1 MKRLVTVAAAAVLA
15 ASAAH
20 AQTSGTQTVQV
31 FAAGSL
37 RGVVGDLAKQAGPDL
52 GVEVKGEFGGS
63 GLMRGRIEKGEKAD
77 LLMSADMD
85 SPRKLQ
91 AQGLTVLPVIAFAKN
106 RECVV
111 SRKALGV
118 TPANLVDKLLD
129 PKVRIKTSQPIADPS
144 GDYTWAIFDKI
155 DALRPGAGKT
165 LKAKG
170 EASWPLTAQPAQGQ
184 STQGQSAQAALFAQD
199 KIDLSIVYCSAAID
213 KELPDLLASFP
224 VPAALDPHPQ
234 YGVAVL
240 SNRPEVLRTA
250 LYLLSEKGQA
260 IVARNGLISLTGDGR

>member
-1 MKRLVTVAAAAVLA
+1 LGAG
-15 ASAAH
+15 
-20 AQTSGTQTVQV
+20 AQAQAPQGQPVV
-31 FAAGSL
+31 VYAAGSL
-37 RGVVGDLAKQAGPDL
+37 RGVVGDLGKEAGPAL
-52 GVEVKGEFGGS
+52 GFEVKGEFGGS
-63 GLMRGRIEKGEKAD
+63 GLMRERIEKGEKPD
-77 LLMSADMD
+77 LLMSADMG
-85 SPRKLQ
+85 SPQKLQ
-91 AQGLTVLPVIAFAKN
+91 AQGRTIVPVIAFAKN

-118 TPANLVDKLLD
+118 TPANLADKLLD

-155 DALRPGAGKT
+155 DAMRPGAGKT

-170 EASWPLTAQPAQGQ
+170 EANWTLTATPAQGQ
-184 STQGQSAQAALFAQD
+184 TAQAALFAQD
-199 KIDLSIVYCSAAID
+199 KIDMTIVYCSAAVD
-213 KELPDLLASFP
+213 KELPNLLTSFP

-240 SNRPEVLRTA
+240 SSRPEAMRLA

-260 IVARNGLISLTGDGR
+260 IVAKNGLVALTDSH

>member
-1 MKRLVTVAAAAVLA
+1 MKRLVTIAATAALLGGVC
-15 ASAAH
+15 AH
-20 AQTSGTQTVQV
+20 AQPAQGQPVLV

-37 RGVVGDLAKQAGPDL
+37 RGVVGDLGKAAGPAL

-63 GLMRGRIEKGEKAD
+63 GLMRERIEKGEKPD
-77 LLMSADMD
+77 LLMSADMG
-85 SPRKLQ
+85 SPQKL
-91 AQGLTVLPVIAFAKN
+91 AAAGRTVVPVIAFAKN

-111 SRKALGV
+111 AKTALGV

-170 EASWPLTAQPAQGQ
+170 EANWSLTAQPAQGQ
-184 STQGQSAQAALFAQD
+184 TAQAALFAQD
-199 KIDLSIVYCSAAID
+199 KIDMAIVYCSAAVD
-213 KELPDLLASFP
+213 KELPGQLTSFP
-224 VPAALDPHPQ
+224 MPAALDPHPQ

-240 SNRPEVLRTA
+240 SARPEALRLA

-260 IVARNGLISLTGDGR
+260 IVAKNGLVPLTEPAH

>member
-1 MKRLVTVAAAAVLA
+1 MKRLVTIAAAAGLVSA
-15 ASAAH
+15 TASH
-20 AQTSGTQTVQV
+20 AQTVQV

-63 GLMRGRIEKGEKAD
+63 GLMRERVEKGEKAD
-77 LLMSADMD
+77 LLMSADMG
-85 SPRKLQ
+85 SPQKLQ
-91 AQGLTVLPVIAFAKN
+91 AQGRTVLPVIAFAKN

-111 SRKALGV
+111 SKKVLGV
-118 TPANLVDKLLD
+118 TPANLVDRLVD

-155 DALRPGAGKT
+155 EAARPGAGKT

-170 EASWPLTAQPAQGQ
+170 EANMSLTAQPAQGQ
-184 STQGQSAQAALFAQD
+184 TAQAALFAQD
-199 KIDLSIVYCSAAID
+199 KIDLTIVYCSAAVE

-224 VPAALDPHPQ
+224 VPVALDPHPQ

-260 IVARNGLISLTGDGR
+260 IVARNGLIPLTGDGR

>member
-1 MKRLVTVAAAAVLA
+1 MKRLVGIAATAALFGA
-15 ASAAH
+15 ASAQ
-20 AQTSGTQTVQV
+20 AQAPQGQTVQI

-52 GVEVKGEFGGS
+52 GVEIKGEFGGS
-63 GLMRGRIEKGEKAD
+63 GSMRERIEKGEKPD
-77 LLMSADMD
+77 LLMSADMG
-85 SPRKLQ
+85 SPQKLQ
-91 AQGLTVLPVIAFAKN
+91 AQGRTVLPVIAFAKN

-118 TPANLVDKLLD
+118 TPTNLADKLLD

-155 DALRPGAGKT
+155 DAAKPGAGKT

-170 EASWPLTAQPAQGQ
+170 EASWTLAATPAQR
-184 STQGQSAQAALFAQD
+184 QSAQAALFVQD
-199 KIDLSIVYCSAAID
+199 KIDLTITYCSGGLD

-224 VPAALDPHPQ
+224 VPPALDPHPQ

-240 SNRPEVLRTA
+240 SNRPEALRAA

-260 IVARNGLISLTGDGR
+260 IVAKNGLIPLVGDGR

>member
-1 MKRLVTVAAAAVLA
+1 MKRLVGMAATAALFGA
-15 ASAAH
+15 ASAH
-20 AQTSGTQTVQV
+20 AQATQGQAVQIY
-31 FAAGSL
+31 AAGSL

-63 GLMRGRIEKGEKAD
+63 GLMRERIEKGEKAD
-77 LLMSADMD
+77 LLMSADMG
-85 SPRKLQ
+85 SPQKLQ
-91 AQGLTVLPVIAFAKN
+91 AEGRTVLPVIAFAKN

-118 TPANLVDKLLD
+118 TPANLADKLLD

-155 DALRPGAGKT
+155 DAARPGAGKT

-170 EASWPLTAQPAQGQ
+170 EANWTLTAQP
-184 STQGQSAQAALFAQD
+184 TQGQTAQAALFAQD
-199 KIDLSIVYCSAAID
+199 KVDLTIVYCSAAVE
-213 KELPDLLASFP
+213 KELPELLASFP

-240 SNRPEVLRTA
+240 SARPEVLRTA

-260 IVARNGLISLTGDGR
+260 IVAKNGLVPLTGEGR

>member
-1 MKRLVTVAAAAVLA
+1 MKRLATLA
-15 ASAAH
+15 ATAALLATAAAH
-20 AQTSGTQTVQV
+20 AQAQTPTVQV

-37 RGVVGDLAKQAGPDL
+37 RGVVGDLGKEAGAAL

-63 GLMRGRIEKGEKAD
+63 GLMRERIEKGEKPD
-77 LLMSADMD
+77 LLMSADMG
-85 SPRKLQ
+85 SPQKLQ
-91 AQGLTVLPVIAFAKN
+91 AQGKTVLPVIAFAKN

-111 SRKALGV
+111 AKKALGV
-118 TPANLVDKLLD
+118 TPANLADKLLD

-155 DALRPGAGKT
+155 DAMRPGAGKT

-170 EASWPLTAQPAQGQ
+170 EASWPLAAQPAQGQ
-184 STQGQSAQAALFAQD
+184 TAQAALFAQD
-199 KIDLSIVYCSAAID
+199 KIDLVIIYCSAAVE
-213 KELPDLLASFP
+213 KELPDILASFP

-240 SNRPEVLRTA
+240 SDRPEVLRTA

-260 IVARNGLISLTGDGR
+260 IVAKNGLIPLTGDGS

>member
-1 MKRLVTVAAAAVLA
+1 MKRLVGMAPPIGAALLGA
-15 ASAAH
+15 ASAH
-20 AQTSGTQTVQV
+20 AQAPQVQI

-37 RGVVGDLAKQAGPDL
+37 RGVVGDLAKASGADL
-52 GVEVKGEFGGS
+52 GIEIKGEFGGS
-63 GLMRGRIEKGEKAD
+63 GSMRERIEKGEKPD
-77 LLMSADMD
+77 LLMSADMG
-85 SPRKLQ
+85 SPEKLQ
-91 AQGLTVLPVIAFAKN
+91 AQGKTVVPVIAFAKN

-111 SRKALGV
+111 SRKSLGV
-118 TPANLVDKLLD
+118 TPANLADRLLD

-184 STQGQSAQAALFAQD
+184 SAQAALFTQD
-199 KIDLSIVYCSAAID
+199 KIDLTITYCSGGLD

-240 SNRPEVLRTA
+240 SNRPEALRTA

-260 IVARNGLISLTGDGR
+260 IVARNGLIPLAELAR

>member
-1 MKRLVTVAAAAVLA
+1 MKQLVTLAATSAVLGA
-15 ASAAH
+15 ALIGGASAH
-20 AQTSGTQTVQV
+20 AQTVRI

-63 GLMRGRIEKGEKAD
+63 GAMRQRIEKGEKPD
-77 LLMSADMD
+77 LLMSADMG
-85 SPRKLQ
+85 SPEKLQ
-91 AQGLTVLPVIAFAKN
+91 AQGRTVVPVIAFAKN

-111 SRKALGV
+111 SRKSLGV
-118 TPANLVDKLLD
+118 TPANLAAKLLD

-155 DALRPGAGKT
+155 DASHPGAGKT

-170 EASWPLTAQPAQGQ
+170 EASWTLTAQPA
-184 STQGQSAQAALFAQD
+184 QGQSAQAALFAQD
-199 KIDLSIVYCSAAID
+199 KIDMTITYCSGGLD
-213 KELPDLLASFP
+213 KQLPNLLASFP

-240 SNRPEVLRTA
+240 SNRPEALRTA
-250 LYLLSEKGQA
+250 LYLLSQKGQA
-260 IVARNGLISLTGDGR
+260 IVAKNGLVPLTEGTR